1 MKPFE
6 MTEAFHRVFDSEGS
20 KQPTAFPAEK
30 GRNRV
35 SFKIEE
41 LVEFLY
47 ATSEGDRAVF
57 EESLE
62 AMHQAIE
69 KAKNKIKSKNH
80 LVKDPL
86 VEQVDA
92 LTDLLYFTYGSF
104 SLMGVDPEPIMKIV
118 HQANMGKL
126 FPDGQ
131 PHYDPVTKKVL
142 KPTNWE
148 RDFSPEAKI
157 RVELDRQINKKAEI

>member
-6 MTEAFHRVFDSEGS
+6 MTEEFHGVFDAEGP
-20 KQPTAFPAEK
+20 KIPTAFSSQKAE
-30 GRNRV
+30 NRV
-35 SFKIEE
+35 GFKIEE

-47 ATSEGDRAVF
+47 GTSNGDEVVF
-57 EESLE
+57 NQSLE
-62 AMHQAIE
+62 KMHQAIDRAKE
-69 KAKNKIKSKNH
+69 KIQGKKTI
-80 LVKDPL
+80 VTDPL

-104 SLMGVDPEPIMKIV
+104 SLMGVDPEPMMKIV

-142 KPTNWE
+142 KPPHWE
-148 RDFSPEAKI
+148 IEYSPEVKI
-157 RVELDRQINKKAEI
+157 RAELDRQIKENKK

>member
-6 MTEAFHRVFDSEGS
+6 MTEEFHRVFDSQGAKE
-20 KQPTAFPAEK
+20 PTAFSMER
-30 GRNRV
+30 GQNRV
-35 SFKIEE
+35 GFKIEE

-47 ATSEGDRAVF
+47 ATSEGDQEVF
-57 EESLE
+57 EKALE
-62 AMHQAIE
+62 AMHQGIE
-69 KAKNKIKSKNH
+69 KAKHKIQSKAL
-80 LVKDPL
+80 LVEDPL

-92 LTDLLYFTYGSF
+92 LTDLLYFIYGSF
-104 SLMGVDPEPIMKIV
+104 SLMGVDPEPMMAIV

-131 PHYDPVTKKVL
+131 PHYDPITKKVL
-142 KPTNWE
+142 KPDQWE

-157 RVELDRQINKKAEI
+157 RAELNRQLNK